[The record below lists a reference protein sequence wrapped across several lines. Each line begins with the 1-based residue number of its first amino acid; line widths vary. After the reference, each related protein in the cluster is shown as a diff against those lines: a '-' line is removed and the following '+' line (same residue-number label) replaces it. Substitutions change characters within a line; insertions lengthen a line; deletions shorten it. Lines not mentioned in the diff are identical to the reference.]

1 MFLTFAAKMHAHRVG
16 FLRLSFSLFQRV
28 AGNSGFED
36 IGTPWSIIRCAGVQP
51 SMPDREQML
60 EREKRQSP
68 LSNREIEEADERS
81 STTAKVVHEAIRLEG
96 TEELERPSSSV
107 AWSGLAA
114 GLTMGCSMIGEGL
127 LLSKLPDAP
136 WRELVASFGYCLGFL
151 FVTMG
156 RQQLFT
162 ETTLTVMLPV
172 LHKTHGMPDVIRY
185 WVIVFATNIVATILF
200 AAAASIPGVFP
211 PDVAHAFAE
220 LGYRAVEPGFV
231 AVLLKAVLAGWL
243 IALMVWLMPAAASA
257 RFFIIVAVTWLI
269 GAAKFSHVIAGSVEG
284 AFAAFHGVIGWDRY
298 VLGFLLPAVVGNSI
312 GGVVFVALLN
322 HAQVKHEV

>member
-1 MFLTFAAKMHAHRVG
+1 M
-16 FLRLSFSLFQRV
+16 
-28 AGNSGFED
+28 E
-36 IGTPWSIIRCAGVQP
+36 
-51 SMPDREQML
+51 DREQML

-96 TEELERPSSSV
+96 TEELDRPSSSV

-114 GLTMGCSMIGEGL
+114 GLTMGCSMIGDGL
-127 LLSKLPDAP
+127 LQSKLPETP
-136 WRELVASFGYCLGFL
+136 WRELVSSFGYCLGFL

-172 LHKTHGMPDVIRY
+172 LHKSHGVSDVARY
-185 WVIVFATNIVATILF
+185 WAIVFATNILATILF
-200 AAAASIPGVFP
+200 AAAASIPGLFP
-211 PDVAHAFAE
+211 PDAVHAFAE
-220 LGYRAVEPGFV
+220 LGRRAVDPGFFG
-231 AVLLKAVLAGWL
+231 VLLKALFAGWL

-269 GAAKFSHVIAGSVEG
+269 GVAKFSHVIAGSAEG
-284 AFAAFHGVIGWDRY
+284 AFAALQGAIGWDRY
-298 VLGFLLPAVVGNSI
+298 ALGFLVPALVGNSI

-322 HAQVKHEV
+322 HAQVKDEI